1 MTWELTSEAF
11 DKLLESFDPNR
22 ERAAE
27 KYEDTRRMLTRVF
40 SWEGTLFPDELVD
53 EVFNR
58 VAKKLAEGEV
68 IGNLGGYCYRTAINL
83 RFEDS
88 KKPRREELPPDPPD
102 KRKSETEVIEQL
114 AQCQDDCLS
123 KLPTENR
130 AFILEYYQDN
140 GRERI
145 NRRQQQCAMSPIR
158 LLLTNGQD
166 LLILDDGNTLPGRRR
181 FNRKKFHRNLQSL
194 PKIVI
199 THRQIMVKFVEGH
212 QHRPLPMAVLKHD
225 AKWAK
230 QLDGLLRIHR
240 SRGIRGPLE
249 GTKVFV
255 LNRRLNFSI

>member
-145 NRRQQQCAMSPIR
+145 NRRQDMANRFGSTREALANRAQR
-158 LLLTNGQD
+158 LRHKLERCITNCQKGKSA
-166 LLILDDGNTLPGRRR
+166 I
-181 FNRKKFHRNLQSL
+181 
-194 PKIVI
+194 
-199 THRQIMVKFVEGH
+199 
-212 QHRPLPMAVLKHD
+212 
-225 AKWAK
+225 
-230 QLDGLLRIHR
+230 
-240 SRGIRGPLE
+240 
-249 GTKVFV
+249 
-255 LNRRLNFSI
+255 